1 MSVVAVTVAASPG
14 KWSDLGVDVVDGT
27 SALPRGAEHERR
39 TRRIERRSILRR
51 SEDAKD
57 IVDMLVVAVHDTLA
71 SGIAPWNEPK
81 EWVVRTG

>member
-39 TRRIERRSILRR
+39 TRRIERRSILRG

-57 IVDMLVVAVHDTLA
+57 IVDVLVVAIHDKLD
-71 SGIAPWNEPK
+71 SGITPWNESK
-81 EWVVRTG
+81 GWVVRSQ